1 MSGGFPFETGK
12 SAEGEL
18 LVSFK
23 TPLTYEN
30 AAEIWQSLSGLVAR
44 KENASLLFDLSGV
57 SKIDSAGAA
66 LVRSIQRLCDR
77 RGVRLRIE
85 SIQPPIKHFLDYLE
99 RETPKQ
105 EQPPPP
111 AGLLVARLGAFLIE
125 QASQFRDYVRFCG
138 SFFGVAGASIRHPG
152 RFRWIE
158 TLYYLQ
164 LAGPNAMT
172 ILFLISFLL
181 GFVMTFQSAIQLR
194 QFGAN
199 IYVADLVSLAL
210 TRELAPVFTAMLLAG
225 RSGSAFAAE
234 IGAMKVG
241 EELDALAVM
250 GFELTE
256 FITLPKVVALMIAAP
271 LLTMWANFAGL
282 IGGIAVS
289 SVSLDLT
296 PYSFMYEVYSAITFT
311 DIAGGLIKV
320 EVFAILIAL
329 AGCFHGFQTGLGA
342 DSVGRQTTAAVVSGL
357 FLIIFAD
364 AILTVLF
371 YALGW

>member
-23 TPLTYEN
+23 SPLTYDN
-30 AAEIWQSLSGLVAR
+30 AAEIWQSLSGLVVR
-44 KENASLLFDLSGV
+44 KENSSLVFNLSGV
-57 SKIDSAGAA
+57 SKVDSAGAA
-66 LVRSIQRLCDR
+66 LVRLTQRLCDR
-77 RGVRLRIE
+77 RGVRFRIE
-85 SIQPPIKHFLDYLE
+85 SIEPGIKHFLDYLD
-99 RETPKQ
+99 RETPQ
-105 EQPPPP
+105 QGQPPPP
-111 AGLLVARLGAFLIE
+111 PGSVITRLGAFLIE
-125 QASQFRDYVRFCG
+125 QAAEFRDFVGFCG
-138 SFFGVAGASIRHPG
+138 SFLAVARASIRHLG
-152 RFRWIE
+152 RFRWKE

-164 LAGPNAMT
+164 SAGPNAMT
-172 ILFLISFLL
+172 ILFLIGFLL
-181 GFVMTFQSAIQLR
+181 GLVMSFQAAIQLR

-210 TRELAPVFTAMLLAG
+210 TRELAPVFTAILLAG

-234 IGAMKVG
+234 IGTMKVG

-250 GFELTE
+250 GFDLTE
-256 FITLPKVVALMIAAP
+256 FIALPKVVALMIAAP

-282 IGGIAVS
+282 AGGIAVS

-296 PYSFMYEVYSAITFT
+296 PYGFMNEVYAAITFG
-311 DIAGGLIKV
+311 DIAGGLVKA

-329 AGCFHGFQTGLGA
+329 VSCFRGFQTGMGA
-342 DSVGRQTTAAVVSGL
+342 DSVGRQATAAVVSGL
-357 FLIIFAD
+357 FLIIFSD
-364 AILTVLF
+364 AILTVIF